1 LIVADTGAL
10 VALVDRDDRHHSVL
24 RELYESDPD
33 RWLLPWAVLPEVD
46 YLLATHVGARAQQM
60 FLSDL
65 AQGVFRVE
73 WGEEADLVRA
83 RELDARYRRLQL
95 GLVDGVVISVAE
107 RRKAEAIATL
117 DVRHF
122 GAVAIR
128 GEPRLVPRDLT

>member
-24 RELYESDPD
+24 RGLYESDPD